1 MVHDIAA
8 VPRVCQCGGITVET
22 GFMVSIP
29 NPARSCGRH
38 SGSAMR
44 NFLDDVKLMAGL
56 LGLLWL
62 VLVIDLLVFRGG
74 LFAYGIMPRT
84 LRGLIG
90 IPLAPLLH
98 LGPFHLLANSG
109 PFFVLG
115 LMMLRHGR
123 RVFWLANLAII
134 LVGGLATWCIAP
146 AHSIHAGA
154 SALIF
159 GWFGFVVTAA
169 WAAPR
174 LTTVAAALLAIAWYG
189 LGFLFGLSPLHY
201 GVSWQGHLTG
211 LLAGG
216 LAAYAL
222 SRPTLKLAKRQR
234 S

>member
-1 MVHDIAA
+1 
-8 VPRVCQCGGITVET
+8 
-22 GFMVSIP
+22 
-29 NPARSCGRH
+29 
-38 SGSAMR
+38 MR

-62 VLVIDLLVFRGG
+62 VLLIDLLVFGGG
-74 LFAYGIMPRT
+74 LSALGIVPRS
-84 LRGLIG
+84 LPGLVG

-98 LGPFHLLANSG
+98 LGPAHLLANSG

-115 LMMLRHGR
+115 LLVLRHGR
-123 RVFWLANLAII
+123 PIFWAASFAII
-134 LVGGLATWCIAP
+134 LISGLATWCIAP

-159 GWFGFVVTAA
+159 GWFGFVVTTA

-174 LTTVAAALLAIAWYG
+174 LMTVATAFFALSWYG

-216 LAAYAL
+216 LAAYAVT
-222 SRPTLKLAKRQR
+222 RPALLLARRPR